1 MKTSVSDTLVQ
12 PQAASVR
19 QERPWLLP
27 LPGFLFLAL
36 ITFPPLVY
44 ALYLAFVNVDSS
56 LPNRPVSFV
65 FLENFRTILFGAGGQ
80 QAILTTVILSFG
92 ATASALLVGITVAY
106 LLHAFGGRFTT
117 LLTVLILVPMA
128 VSPVAMALTFSL
140 MLNPL
145 YGPVPQVINQ
155 LGGPLIS
162 VTASPLGA
170 ILTIIFAQ
178 AWQWSP
184 LAVVLLLGGI
194 QGLPSAP
201 FEAARLDGASGW
213 HLFRFV
219 MLPLLRPIIV
229 VTALFEFILCSQL
242 FGAAQLLTN
251 GGPGTA
257 TTDLAFY
264 IYKIGV
270 ADAGRVSE
278 AAAAGLLALIG
289 AIVVANLW
297 LRVSKWEEPVN

>member
-1 MKTSVSDTLVQ
+1 MKPSLSATPARL
-12 PQAASVR
+12 PAASLR
-19 QERPWLLP
+19 RERPWLLP
-27 LPGFLFLAL
+27 LPGFLFLAAV
-36 ITFPPLVY
+36 TFPPLFY

-56 LPNRPVSFV
+56 LPQRPVSFV
-65 FLENFRTILFGAGGQ
+65 FLQNFKAILLGASGQ
-80 QAILTTVILSFG
+80 QAILTTGLLSFG
-92 ATASALLVGITVAY
+92 ATILAITVGIGVAY
-106 LLHAFGGRFTT
+106 LLHTYGGRFTM

-140 MLNPL
+140 ILNPL
-145 YGPVPQVINQ
+145 YGPLPQVLNQ
-155 LGGPLIS
+155 LGGPLVS
-162 VTASPLGA
+162 VTASPPGA
-170 ILTIIFAQ
+170 ILTIICAQ

-194 QGLPSAP
+194 QSLPSAP
-201 FEAARLDGASGW
+201 FEAARLDGASAGQ
-213 HLFRFV
+213 LFRFV

-257 TTDLAFY
+257 TTDLSFL

-270 ADAGRVSE
+270 SDAGRVSE

-289 AIVVANLW
+289 AIVVANIW
-297 LRVSKWEEPVN
+297 LRVSRWEDALN

>member
-1 MKTSVSDTLVQ
+1 MKTTLTTQ
-12 PQAASVR
+12 TLPPRPARAR
-19 QERPWLLP
+19 REWPWLLP
-27 LPGFLFLAL
+27 LPGFIFLAVM
-36 ITFPPLVY
+36 TFPPLLY

-56 LPNRPVSFV
+56 LPNRAVRFV
-65 FLENFRTILFGAGGQ
+65 GLDNFITILFGEAGR
-80 QAILTTVILSFG
+80 QAIVTTGILAFG
-92 ATASALLVGITVAY
+92 ASILAIAVGIGVAY
-106 LLHAFGGRFTT
+106 LLYTYAGRWTMP
-117 LLTVLILVPMA
+117 LTVLILVPMA

-145 YGPVPQVINQ
+145 YGPLPQVINQ

-162 VTASPLGA
+162 VTSTPVGA
-170 ILTIIFAQ
+170 ILTIICAQ

-201 FEAARLDGASGW
+201 FEAARLDGAGGW
-213 HLFRFV
+213 QLFRFV

-229 VTALFEFILCSQL
+229 VTGLFEFILCSQL
-242 FGAAQLLTN
+242 FVAAQLLTN
-251 GGPGTA
+251 GGPGTSS
-257 TTDLAFY
+257 TDLSFL

-278 AAAAGLLALIG
+278 AAAAGLLALVG
-289 AIVVANLW
+289 AIIVANVW
-297 LRVSKWEEPVN
+297 LRVSKWEDTVN